1 MTTTETIAITGA
13 TGQLGRLVIA
23 DLLTLAPAVRVIGLV
38 RNATAAQDLVDRG
51 VELRVANYDDP
62 ASLRTAL
69 QSVDKLL
76 LISSS
81 EVGRRVPQHRN
92 VIDAARAAHVRLLA
106 YTSILHADVSP
117 LALAVEHRE
126 TEALIRASG
135 LPFVLLRNGWY
146 TENYTGNIAAAIQH
160 GAVLGS
166 AQNGRI
172 SSAARTD
179 YAAAAAAV
187 LSSRDSQAGK
197 IYELAGDTSFTLSD
211 YAAEIARQSG
221 KPVIYRDMPEP
232 EYKAVLQNAGL
243 PEAFAG
249 LIAESSAKSAN
260 DSLFNGGR
268 QLRFL
273 IGRPTTPMA
282 RSVAAALAG

>member
-1 MTTTETIAITGA
+1 MTTFETIAVTGA

-23 DLLTLAPAVRVIGLV
+23 DLLALAPAVRVIGLV
-38 RNATAAQDLVDRG
+38 RNAAAAHDLADQG
-51 VELRVANYDDP
+51 VELRHADYDDP
-62 ASLRTAL
+62 ASLGTAL
-69 QSVDKLL
+69 QGVGKLL

-92 VIDAARAAHVRLLA
+92 VIDAAKAAHVRLLA
-106 YTSILHADVSP
+106 YTSILHADISP
-117 LALAVEHRE
+117 LALAAEHRE

-135 LPFVLLRNGWY
+135 LPFVFLRNGWY
-146 TENYTGNIAAAIQH
+146 TENYTGNVAAAVQH

-166 AQNGRI
+166 ARHGRI
-172 SSAARTD
+172 SSAARAD

-187 LSSRDSQAGK
+187 LSSRESQAGK
-197 IYELAGDTSFTLSD
+197 TYELAGDTGFTLSD

-221 KPVIYRDMPEP
+221 KPVIYRDLPEP
-232 EYKAVLQNAGL
+232 EYKVALQNAGL

-249 LIAESSAKSAN
+249 LIAESDAKAAS
-260 DSLFNGGR
+260 DSLFDGGR
-268 QLRFL
+268 QLSSL

-282 RSVAAALAG
+282 RSVAVALAD